1 MELSIDQALQQGVAA
16 HREGKLQDAERFYRA
31 VLRAQPDHP
40 DANHNL
46 GVLAVS
52 VGRPQDAVPLF
63 KLALKANPKAEQFW
77 LSYIEALIKAERFDQ
92 ATQALER
99 AIQTGINGSKLSA
112 LRAQLSGW
120 KSTTKKKGRTHPTLY
135 EKRKKIALKKA
146 SKKRRKREVSG
157 KLAPTKHQEHHLIK
171 LYQSG
176 QADAAKSLAESITMD
191 FPDYA
196 LGWKV
201 LGTIHIQKSCF
212 VDAEA
217 SLRRSIEL
225 SPQDAE
231 SHNNLGNSLKG
242 LGRHDEAS
250 LAYRQAIA
258 LDADY
263 ADAYNN
269 LGLTLEEL
277 GRLGEAE
284 SNLRKAVS
292 LQPERAEIHLNLGVT
307 LRISGKL
314 AEAQAVLKQALVL
327 KPDCAYAHRALAGG
341 KKFIEKDEHYRQ
353 MLALYKGRGL
363 SPEDHGAICFALAKA
378 SDDMGDFGSAFNF
391 YEEGNSVCGRSREYN
406 EVKEAASFKN
416 LKVTSGAI
424 AAQALPKLSGA
435 ERPKPIFIVGMPRS
449 GTTLVEQIISSH
461 PLVTGAGEL
470 AYVAQ
475 FGSLLAHG
483 QTPVQGK
490 FLKTFRERYLNALLQ
505 HSEGKSVVTDKMP
518 LNFRFLGLIAIAL
531 PEAKIV
537 HVKRNPAAICW
548 ANYTQYFFKDALNY
562 SYKLDNILQYLGLYE
577 DLMGFWHQAFPGKIY
592 DLDYERLTA
601 NPGEE
606 TRKLISHLR
615 LDWDDSCLS
624 PEDNKRGVATASNL
638 QVRQRVYQG
647 SSEKW
652 KRYRPYLDGALDHFS
667 AGNN

>member
-1 MELSIDQALQQGVAA
+1 MELTVDQALQQGAAA
-16 HREGKLQDAERFYRA
+16 HREGRLQDAERLYRV
-31 VLRAQPDHP
+31 VLRAQPNHP

-52 VGRPQDAVPLF
+52 VGKPQDAVPLF
-63 KLALKANPKAEQFW
+63 KLALKANPTEEQFW
-77 LSYIEALIKAERFDQ
+77 LSYIEALIRAECFDQ
-92 ATQALER
+92 ATQAFER
-99 AIQTGINGSKLSA
+99 AIQTGISGSKLSA
-112 LRAQLSGW
+112 LRAQLAGW
-120 KSTTKKKGRTHPTLY
+120 KSTTQKKSRTHPTLS
-135 EKRKKIALKKA
+135 EKRRKIALRKA
-146 SKKRRKREVSG
+146 SKKRRKGEVSG
-157 KLAPTKHQEHHLIK
+157 KLAPTKHQEDHLIK

-176 QADAAKSLAESITMD
+176 QADAAKSLAESITTD

-201 LGTIHIQKSCF
+201 LGTIHIQMSCF
-212 VDAEA
+212 VDAEV

-231 SHNNLGNSLKG
+231 SYNNLGSSLKG
-242 LGRHDEAS
+242 LGRLDEAS

-258 LDADY
+258 LDADN

-277 GRLGEAE
+277 GKLGEAE

-307 LRISGKL
+307 LRSLGKL
-314 AEAQAVLKQALVL
+314 DEAQAVLRQALVL
-327 KPDCAYAHRALAGG
+327 KPDFAYAHRALAGG
-341 KKFIEKDEHYRQ
+341 KEFIEKDEHYRQ
-353 MLALYKGRGL
+353 MLALYEGRGL
-363 SPEDHGAICFALAKA
+363 SPKDHGAVCFALAKA

-391 YEEGNSVCGRSREYN
+391 YEEGNSVCGHSREYN
-406 EVKEAASFKN
+406 VVKEAASFEK

-424 AAQALPKLSGA
+424 AAQALPTLSA
-435 ERPKPIFIVGMPRS
+435 ADRPNPIFIVGMPRS

-470 AYVAQ
+470 AYIAQ
-475 FGSLLAHG
+475 FGSSLAHG

-490 FLKTFRERYLNALLQ
+490 VLKTFREAYLNALQQ
-505 HSEGKSVVTDKMP
+505 HSEGNSVVTDKMP
-518 LNFRFLGLIAIAL
+518 LNFRFLGLIAKAL
-531 PEAKIV
+531 PEAKIL

-548 ANYTQYFFKDALNY
+548 ANYTQYFVKDALNY
-562 SYKLDNILQYLGLYE
+562 SYNLDDTLHYLGLYE
-577 DLMGFWHQAFPGKIY
+577 DLMRFWHQAYPNKIY

-606 TRKLISHLR
+606 TRKLISHLG
-615 LDWDDSCLS
+615 LEWDDSCLS
-624 PEDNKRGVATASNL
+624 PEDNKRGVATASNV
-638 QVRQRVYQG
+638 QVRQGIYRG
-647 SSEKW
+647 SSDKW